1 MANIP
6 NWTSE
11 QWTDAVERL
20 TLHAYRKIARLH
32 WRGMPFAKGGSVP
45 GGVTPQDVA
54 AEAIEDAI
62 AGKRIWNQEAEPD
75 FYCFLRSV
83 VDSKVSHLA
92 ECLENQLSR
101 RILVPADGDDPPPAY
116 EMADH
121 EPDPATVCVNKESLE
136 RFRSAVLA
144 AIQGDALVEG
154 VFSCLENGITKPQEM
169 AVLLDAMVKDINN
182 AQKRLRR
189 KVEQVM
195 RTLKE
200 QR

>member
-1 MANIP
+1 VANVP
-6 NWTSE
+6 NWTDE
-11 QWTDAVERL
+11 RWNEAVERL
-20 TLHAYRKIARLH
+20 TLHVYRKCVRLH

-62 AGKRIWNQEAEPD
+62 AGKRVWNPEVEPD
-75 FYCFLRSV
+75 FYSYLRSV

-92 ECLENQLSR
+92 ECLENQMTR
-101 RILVPADGDDPPPAY
+101 RVLVPADGDDPPPAY
-116 EMADH
+116 EVADPA
-121 EPDPATVCVNKESLE
+121 PDPANVCVNKDSLE
-136 RFRSAVLA
+136 KFRGAVLA

-154 VFSCLENGITKPQEM
+154 VFSCLEAEVDKPQEM
-169 AVLLDAMVKDINN
+169 AVLLDATVKDINN

-195 RTLKE
+195 KT
-200 QR
+200 QRE

>member
-1 MANIP
+1 VANVP
-6 NWTSE
+6 NWTDE
-11 QWTDAVERL
+11 QWKEAVERL
-20 TLHAYRKIARLH
+20 TLHAYRKFVRLH
-32 WRGMPFAKGGSVP
+32 WRGMPFARGGAVP

-62 AGKRIWNQEAEPD
+62 AGKRVWNRQAEPD
-75 FYCFLRSV
+75 FYSFLRSV

-92 ECLENQLSR
+92 ECLENQLTR

-116 EMADH
+116 EVAD
-121 EPDPATVCVNKESLE
+121 PALDPATVCVNKDSLE
-136 RFRSAVLA
+136 KFRGAVLA
-144 AIQGDALVEG
+144 AVQGDTLVEG
-154 VFSCLENGITKPQEM
+154 VFSCLEAEVTRPQDM
-169 AVLLDAMVKDINN
+169 AVLLDSTVKDINN

-195 RTLKE
+195 KAQRE